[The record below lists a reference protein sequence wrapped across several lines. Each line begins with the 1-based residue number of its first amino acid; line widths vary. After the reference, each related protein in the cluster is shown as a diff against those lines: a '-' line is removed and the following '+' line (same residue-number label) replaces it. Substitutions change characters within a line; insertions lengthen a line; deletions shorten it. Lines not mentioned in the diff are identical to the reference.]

1 MQVLKMEIKFA
12 YFLQYVVAKMFKL
25 YNGALNINE
34 IYTKWYEF
42 SKNKNCGA
50 LITFCGIVRAE
61 DNISALSFDIY
72 EPLLKN
78 WFDTWCK
85 KVEKDKIILM
95 FAHSIG
101 EVKIHESSYFAG
113 VLSKQRKLG
122 LKLINDFV
130 EDFKAS
136 APIWKYDIINGEKIY
151 AKERSLKLKGAGIL
165 KD

>member
-1 MQVLKMEIKFA
+1 
-12 YFLQYVVAKMFKL
+12 MFEL
-25 YNGALNINE
+25 YNDSLDINK
-34 IYTKWYEF
+34 IYTKWYDF
-42 SKNKNCGA
+42 SRDKNCGA

-61 DNISALSFDIY
+61 DGIEALSFDIY

-78 WFDTWCK
+78 WFEKWCE
-85 KVEKDKIILM
+85 KVKNDNITLM

-101 EVKIHESSYFAG
+101 EVRVHESSYFAG
-113 VLSKQRKLG
+113 ILSKQRKLG

-136 APIWKYDIINGEKIY
+136 APIWKYDVINGEKIY